1 MKLKDKRYIINI
13 LIALAK
19 SSNLNTNQNDRVLK
33 AVNSLKNAT
42 EIQKE
47 RFIKYYGFDGSGCK
61 KLVDIAKIYDKTAS
75 TIRGSVI
82 AIELKLARSDEA
94 FEVIESIVNECVEKV

>member
-19 SSNLNTNQNDRVLK
+19 SSKLNTKQNEKVLNV
-33 AVNSLKNAT
+33 VNNLKNAT

-47 RFIKYYGFDGSGCK
+47 RFIKYYGFDGSGYK
-61 KLVDIAKIYDKTAS
+61 KLVDVAKIYDKTAS